1 MLTFD
6 LLPLFSVKLQF
17 FDPPA
22 FLNNF
27 AKKFCY
33 HWRENSVLHLFYSFL
48 ACETTYLTPR
58 KISTLVNDLGKETSY
73 KKL

>member
-1 MLTFD
+1 MLTLD

-27 AKKFCY
+27 AKKFAIIG
-33 HWRENSVLHLFYSFL
+33 EKTQFFTS
-48 ACETTYLTPR
+48 
-58 KISTLVNDLGKETSY
+58 STIF
-73 KKL
+73 